1 MCACERHGILHVKEE
16 IVMAQGESAG
26 LLISLSS
33 ELAGVVEQVAP
44 SLVRVDDGSRLT
56 ATGIIWSADG
66 VIVTTSHGVERDEGL
81 AIELADGTRHSA
93 TVVGRDPDTDLAV
106 LRVAA
111 NGLPAA
117 PLAAPDEVKVGH
129 LVLALGRPGN
139 AGLQATIGIISA
151 RLDTE
156 RNGQLGYILHTDAVL
171 YPGFSGG
178 ALVDTSRRVVGLTNL
193 VFGRGHG
200 VAIGAPVVQQV
211 AATLLAHGAVPRGYL
226 GIRTQLVA
234 LPEALRKKR
243 NLSQEHALLIVQVE
257 SGSPAEQGGLML
269 GDTLLSLNGEAVQDV
284 DQLRRHLRGL
294 QAGQTVALQILRGG
308 ALRDL
313 SVAAGAA

>member
-1 MCACERHGILHVKEE
+1 
-16 IVMAQGESAG
+16 MAQGESPG
-26 LLISLSS
+26 MLINLSS

-44 SLVRVDDGSRLT
+44 SVVRVDDGSRLT
-56 ATGIIWSADG
+56 ATGIIGSAEG
-66 VIVTTSHGVERDEGL
+66 VILTTSHGVEKDEGL
-81 AIELADGTRHSA
+81 AIEMADGARHSA
-93 TVVGRDPDTDLAV
+93 ALVGRDPDTDLAV
-106 LRVAA
+106 LRVQAT
-111 NGLPAA
+111 GLPAA
-117 PLAAPDEVKVGH
+117 QFAGPDDVKVGH

-139 AGLQATIGIISA
+139 SGLQATIGIISA

-178 ALVDTSRRVVGLTNL
+178 ALADVSGRVVGLTNL
-193 VFGRGHG
+193 VFGRGNS

-211 AATLLAHGAVPRGYL
+211 AELLLAHGGVPRGYL

-234 LPEALRKKR
+234 LPEGLRKKR
-243 NLSQEHALLIVQVE
+243 NLSQEHALLVVQVE
-257 SGSPAEQGGLML
+257 NGSPAEQGGLML
-269 GDTLLSLNGEAVQDV
+269 GDTLLSVNGETVQDV

-294 QAGQTVALQILRGG
+294 QAGQTLALQILRGG
-308 ALRDL
+308 AVRDL